1 MAKSEMLGKIGRAA
15 FLVGVL
21 LALIFGFLSG
31 GSWLAGFLVL
41 IGIIVGFLNISEKEV
56 GAFLTAGTVLVLM
69 GYFGGQ
75 TLTTVAYVGAFLQN
89 VFSNIVLLF
98 VPATI
103 VVAVKSVYA
112 LAKD

>member
-1 MAKSEMLGKIGRAA
+1 MAKKRKSGMGALGRWS

-21 LALIFGFLSG
+21 LAVIFGLFTA
-31 GSWLAGFLVL
+31 GSWLAWLLVVL
-41 IGIIVGFLNISEKEV
+41 GLVVGLLNIDEKEV

-75 TLTTVAYVGAFLQN
+75 TLSSVAYLSAIFNNL
-89 VFSNIVLLF
+89 LTLF

-103 VVAVKSVYA
+103 VVAVKSVMA
-112 LAKD
+112 LAKN